1 MGGRFAV
8 AGRLRL
14 ALGTALALAVMLAAT
29 AASASTLDAVRQRGK
44 LLCGATDALPGFA
57 QQDKDKRWS
66 GFDVDFCRAV
76 AAAVFGDPNK
86 VDFVPLPGESR
97 FALLQTGAVDLLA
110 RDASWTMRRD
120 TGYRASYVATSFF
133 DGQGFLV
140 PADKNIVSAYELN
153 KVRVCVLDGG
163 DEVLNLQDFF
173 FQNQASYTE
182 VLYEDRDDLEVAYRA
197 GLCDAVSANAS
208 WLYAM
213 KRELPDPNGQAI
225 LPERISKDSFGPVV
239 RDGDD
244 QWFNI
249 VRWTLFTLIDAEEV
263 GLTQANL
270 GSLTATKTPEIRRML
285 GLEGR
290 YGKGLG
296 LSPDFMKNIIAG
308 VGNYGEIFERNFGP
322 NTGVPMLRGQNALWT
337 RGGLLFAPPIE

>member
-1 MGGRFAV
+1 MPIMRLLLNLAAIFAF
-8 AGRLRL
+8 
-14 ALGTALALAVMLAAT
+14 LALATAGASAAT
-29 AASASTLDAVRQRGK
+29 LDKVRARGT
-44 LLCGATDALPGFA
+44 LLCGATDPLPGFA
-57 QQDKDKRWS
+57 QLNSDQRWS

-76 AAAVFGDPNK
+76 AAAVFGDPDK
-86 VDFVPLPGESR
+86 VSFVPLNGTSR

-110 RDASWTMRRD
+110 RDAAWTMRRD
-120 TGYRASYVATSFF
+120 SGYGASYVGASFF

-140 PADKNIVSAYELN
+140 PQSLNVVSAYELN

-163 DEVLNLQDFF
+163 DEVLNVRDFF
-173 FQNQASYTE
+173 FQNQAAYTE
-182 VLYEDRDDLEVAYRA
+182 VLYEDREDLTVAYRA

-213 KRELPDPNGQAI
+213 RRALPDPATNVI

-239 RDGDD
+239 RAGDD

-249 VRWTLFTLIDAEEV
+249 VKWTLYTLIDAEEDGV
-263 GLTQANL
+263 TADNAN
-270 GSLTATKTPEIRRML
+270 SLTATKTPEIRRML

-290 YGKGLG
+290 FGASLG
-296 LSPDFMKNIIAG
+296 LSPDFMKNIITA
-308 VGNYGEIFERNFGP
+308 VGNYGEIFDRNFGP
-322 NTGVPMLRGQNALWT
+322 DTGVPMLRGQNALWT